1 MLKTWMIL
9 PVITLAGFLL
19 SCNIINPAEGIPSY
33 INVDT
38 VLVKVTNFGQG
49 SASQNM
55 TCVKLNVAGTT
66 LGFFE
71 MPTMAP
77 CLVTG
82 LQNLFL
88 EPAFKLNGIAGLR
101 VVYPFFKPYIAS
113 SLSGSD
119 TTQIDFVRGKVI
131 TITPLTTYK
140 AECKF
145 PWIEDFEDAGV
156 TFLYPTYSD
165 TTFRN
170 QSDTV
175 REGRYS
181 GAIYLDTNNRFF
193 EAYSNTD
200 FVLPDKTKSAMVL
213 LEFDYMSNT
222 YLEFGM
228 YVITDGA
235 AIWNSLVI
243 IRPINHWNRIYLDL
257 HTTVAANP
265 TTNALI
271 PVLFRPGFRAGWDS
285 TGLAKQAIIMDN
297 LKLIHF

>member
-1 MLKTWMIL
+1 MML
-9 PVITLAGFLL
+9 PVITLAGFFL
-19 SCNIINPAEGIPSY
+19 SCNIINPAEDIPSY
-33 INVDT
+33 IKVDT
-38 VLVKVTNFGQG
+38 VLVKVTNFDQG

-77 CLVTG
+77 CLTTG
-82 LQNLFL
+82 MQSLYL
-88 EPAFKLNGIAGLR
+88 EPAFELNGIAGSR
-101 VVYPFFKPYIAS
+101 AVYPFFKPYT
-113 SLSGSD
+113 G
-119 TTQIDFVRGKVI
+119 TGKIDFVRGKVI
-131 TITPLTTYK
+131 TITPSTTYK

-145 PWIEDFEDAGV
+145 PWMEDFEDAGV
-156 TFLYPTYSD
+156 SFLYPTYSD
-165 TTFRN
+165 TIFRN

-181 GAIYLDTNNRFF
+181 GAIYLDKNHRFF
-193 EAYSNTD
+193 EAYSSTD
-200 FVLPDKTKSAMVL
+200 FELPDKGQSSMVL
-213 LEFDYMSNT
+213 LEFDYMSNIN
-222 YLEFGM
+222 LEFGV

-257 HTTVAANP
+257 HSTVALNP
-265 TTNALI
+265 TTI
-271 PVLFRPGFRAGWDS
+271 ISRPVLFRPGFRTGWDS